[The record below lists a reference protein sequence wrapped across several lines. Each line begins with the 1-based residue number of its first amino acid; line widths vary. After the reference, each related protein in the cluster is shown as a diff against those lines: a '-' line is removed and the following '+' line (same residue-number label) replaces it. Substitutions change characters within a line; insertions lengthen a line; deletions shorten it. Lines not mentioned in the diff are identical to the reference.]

1 MSQTEKN
8 VGIGQ
13 RDIAIAALE
22 SKIDREI
29 GIAKQFAKRCEFW
42 DLMFLLYE
50 LRLNRLCMIL
60 PEINQRMSNGG
71 IIITHL
77 NDEALKYAISLAAKY
92 GDWKGFSEINKP
104 AKGFDYNLAHKL
116 EEHAR
121 RINAF
126 FDTKNLLYVSE
137 VSQKGHDNIFQ
148 LDVCAGVNKSE
159 NSFLFQFGLRIERFA
174 KTGKDN
180 ALTVESLIERFQNKY
195 SGLARQFEHDS
206 GISLS
211 DYCSGILRLH
221 QCLIERMKF
230 VEEKNTDK
238 NGMVQPLS
246 EFAFFATTRS
256 MLFTDYELKKTFSDS
271 FVSFLYKNAFEA
283 DSLSDKELRFHYIT
297 RRPFLMGEGFALVSP
312 ELVFDSIIDNTHY
325 TFLESEDSRHH
336 YKTHNSDKFIDDVV
350 SQASVAGYQEV
361 AREIWLTEGKKR
373 LGDIDLVLHNPE
385 TSHTLM
391 VECKNH
397 TLPLAVYYRSPKEV
411 RAHIQTTRDWEV
423 KVNRRIAH
431 LKSPASSYKIS
442 GEWDY
447 VIVTH
452 MPEPLSHESNLLIMT
467 IGEFGGWLSMPERAT
482 TFAKLHL
489 QICEADEIIF
499 SPGEI
504 NEFMEAG
511 FIVVS
516 PDAVKK

>member
-1 MSQTEKN
+1 MSQKEKN

-13 RDIAIAALE
+13 RDIAMAALE
-22 SKIDREI
+22 NKVDREI
-29 GIAKQFAKRCEFW
+29 GVAKQLAKRCEFW

-60 PEINQRMSNGG
+60 PEINQRMSKGD
-71 IIITHL
+71 IIGTHL

-92 GDWKGFSEINKP
+92 GEWKSFSEINKP
-104 AKGFDYNLAHKL
+104 AKNFDYNLAHKL

-126 FDTKNLLYVSE
+126 FDTKNLLHVSE
-137 VSQKGHDNIFQ
+137 VSQAGHDHIFQ
-148 LDVCAGVNKSE
+148 LDICAGMNKPE
-159 NSFLFQFGLRIERFA
+159 NSLLFQFGLRIERFA

-180 ALTVESLIERFQNKY
+180 TLTAESLIERFQNKY
-195 SGLARQFEHDS
+195 ADLAKQFEHDS

-211 DYCSGILRLH
+211 DYCAGILRLH

-230 VEEKNTDK
+230 VEGKITDE
-238 NGMVQPLS
+238 NGLVEPLS
-246 EFAFFATTRS
+246 EFAFIATTRS
-256 MLFTDYELKKTFSDS
+256 MLFTDYDLKKSFSDS
-271 FVSFLYKNAFEA
+271 FVTFLYKNAFEA
-283 DSLSDKELRFHYIT
+283 DSLSDKELRFHYLT
-297 RRPFLMGEGFALVSP
+297 RRPFLMGEGFALFSP

-325 TFLESEDSRHH
+325 TFLESEDSRHQ

-361 AREIWLTEGKKR
+361 DREIWLTEGRNR

-397 TLPLAVYYRSPKEV
+397 TLPLAVYYRSPEEV
-411 RAHIQTTRDWEV
+411 RAHIQTTRDWVV
-423 KVNRRIAH
+423 KVNRRIAY

-452 MPEPLSHESNLLIMT
+452 MPEPLSHESDLLIMT
-467 IGEFGGWLSMPERAT
+467 TGEFGDWLSMPERAT
-482 TFAKLHL
+482 TFAKLHF

-499 SPGEI
+499 SPAEI
-504 NEFMEAG
+504 NDFMEAG
-511 FIVVS
+511 FIVVR
-516 PDAVKK
+516 PGALKT